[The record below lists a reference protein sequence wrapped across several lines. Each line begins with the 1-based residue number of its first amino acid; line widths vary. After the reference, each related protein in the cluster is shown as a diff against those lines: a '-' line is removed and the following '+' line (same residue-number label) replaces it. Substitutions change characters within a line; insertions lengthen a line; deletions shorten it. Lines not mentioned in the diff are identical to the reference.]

1 MNTYLSSSSKRS
13 LDVFISVLV
22 LPFALVLMFIGGILI
37 ILTTGGG
44 VFYSQDRIGKNGKS
58 FKILKLRTLVKNAS
72 GDLAGMTKNDPQIF
86 WIGHHLRRW
95 RIDELPQIFN
105 ILLGDMS
112 WVGPRPERPHL
123 VANFGKLYKDYEIR
137 HKALPGITGLAQINL
152 PDATPNDTEK
162 KLPFDIEYV
171 GKASFSM
178 DLKIMWKTIQAIG

>member
-1 MNTYLSSSSKRS
+1 MNSYLSSSLKRS

-22 LPFALVLMFIGGILI
+22 LPFALVLMIIGGILI
-37 ILTTGGG
+37 TLTTGGG
-44 VFYSQDRIGKNGKS
+44 VFYSQNRIGKNGKE

-86 WIGHHLRRW
+86 WIGRHLRRW

-123 VANFGKLYKDYEIR
+123 VANFYKLHKDYEIR

>member
-1 MNTYLSSSSKRS
+1 MNSYLSSSLKRS

-22 LPFALVLMFIGGILI
+22 LPFALALVILGGIV
-37 ILTTGGG
+37 ILVTTGGS
-44 VFYSQDRIGKNGKS
+44 VFYSQDRIGKNGKE

-86 WIGHHLRRW
+86 WVGRYLRRW

-105 ILLGDMS
+105 ILKGDMS

-123 VANFGKLYKDYEIR
+123 VANFGSLYKDYEIR
-137 HKALPGITGLAQINL
+137 HKALPGITGMAQINL